1 MPEVFDTSTEK
12 GKISVGLITNIQNCV
27 MKNFDVTQH
36 QVQLLEKDKVDKCN
50 ELINAFRNF
59 FQSYSDNLIMFF
71 NIRKQQNETNID
83 DVDELSEIKISR
95 KKSKEEKI
103 LDFISK
109 TKNPYIFKV
118 NNKLV
123 KIECNDNGTNA
134 EEAITNVIKS
144 IYR

>member
-1 MPEVFDTSTEK
+1 MEK
-12 GKISVGLITNIQNCV
+12 YNIKELEEKIKKYRYI
-27 MKNFDVTQH
+27 
-36 QVQLLEKDKVDKCN
+36 KV
-50 ELINAFRNF
+50 
-59 FQSYSDNLIMFF
+59 
-71 NIRKQQNETNID
+71 NETNID
-83 DVDELSEIKISR
+83 DVDELSEIKINR

-123 KIECNDNGTNA
+123 KIEFNDNGTNA